1 MCRGKGG
8 QDGRRADA
16 GGWEECACGVE
27 PVVVEVSESW
37 LVGSQDMAGGSLRAW
52 GSLGKPDTRDS
63 WPFLSEVKAWV

>member
-1 MCRGKGG
+1 VQRQRRPGWKESGCR
-8 QDGRRADA
+8 
-16 GGWEECACGVE
+16 GWEECACGVE